1 MELSGIQGIDTN
13 FGTTAA
19 TASQKLDKNAFL
31 KLLVTQMQ
39 NQDPLAP
46 TDSTQFVSQMAQF
59 SSLEEMQNLN
69 DSFIGMAALQQSNA
83 LLAQLTQ
90 SSALLGKVVQWT
102 DPDTGVTASGEV
114 TAVQIQDGIAVLE
127 INGQDVPLAYVTMV
141 NEAPPPTAEEAPPTT
156 GGDGEGT

>member
-1 MELSGIQGIDTN
+1 MTISGIQSTDPNYGITSA
-13 FGTTAA
+13 AA
-19 TASQKLDKNAFL
+19 TASQKLDKHAFL
-31 KLLVTQMQ
+31 KLLVTQLQ

-83 LLAQLTQ
+83 VLAQLTQ

-102 DPDTGVTASGEV
+102 DPDTGVTSSGEV
-114 TAVQIQDGIAVLE
+114 TAVKLQDGIAVLE
-127 INGQDVPLAYVTMV
+127 INGQAVPLAFVEMV
-141 NEAPPPTAEEAPPTT
+141 NEAPPPTDETE